1 MANSKVFLLDD
12 EDFAIEGE
20 GPYFVLTTALSDH
33 KLAYRMNTALGI
45 NLHRTQEDHPI
56 VKKGNTFLHSTF
68 QWFDKRLERHWV
80 LLSNKGLSPVD
91 PNENSLFSDPLR
103 SSLLPPSEKVDYILN
118 INEYLEQ
125 EEIDDIRGL
134 LSRVPGVIR
143 VSEYH
148 PATNA
153 LKEALHVEIEKPSID
168 EQS

>member
-20 GPYFVLTTALSDH
+20 GPYFVITTSLSDH
-33 KLAYRMNTALGI
+33 KLAYRLNAEMGF
-45 NLHRTQEDHPI
+45 NLHRTPEDHPI
-56 VKKGNTFLHSTF
+56 VKKGTTFLHSTF
-68 QWFDKRLERHWV
+68 QWFDKRLDRHWV

-91 PNENSLFSDPLR
+91 PNEMSLFSDPLR
-103 SSLLPPSEKVDYILN
+103 SSLLPANEKADYILN
-118 INEYLEQ
+118 INEYVEQ
-125 EEIDDIRGL
+125 EEIDDIRRL

-148 PATNA
+148 PSTTA